1 MGKAEEGHFHGEG
14 NVLKC
19 SQTCTRHF
27 SDANMATK
35 TILPDREVGSC
46 EGSEQDSEDD
56 SPADKVLGGML
67 LRTASG
73 RAVIGPN
80 RLDLSHE
87 TLTSCFSFCFFLNFL
102 KLTLQD
108 IELIERLNFC
118 TTMFFL

>member
-14 NVLKC
+14 SVLKC

-35 TILPDREVGSC
+35 TILPDREVRSC

-73 RAVIGPN
+73 
-80 RLDLSHE
+80 
-87 TLTSCFSFCFFLNFL
+87 
-102 KLTLQD
+102 
-108 IELIERLNFC
+108 
-118 TTMFFL
+118 